1 LQLPQRTL
9 SGALKEG
16 GRSTSGAQRRRLRH
30 ALVVAEVALALVVLV
45 GAGLL
50 FNSFWRLLR
59 VQYGFD
65 PQNVV
70 TFNLFLS
77 PTRYADGT
85 RQTQFL
91 QQVLERVNTVPG
103 VRAAGMTST
112 EPLRG
117 GPSTDFEIVGREPF
131 AAGQEPIADIRIVD
145 PQYFRAMSIPL
156 RAGRVFAASDTATAP
171 RVMIVNETLAR
182 RFFPDEN
189 PLGRRITMKDWGPPL
204 TGEIVGVVGD
214 VKERSLDAA
223 PLPEIY
229 WPYPQFPSLFN
240 TLMVKA
246 ERDPLQLVNAV
257 KAQIWAVDRE
267 QPIAQIATMD
277 EVIAGSVAARRFNL
291 WLFGAFAVCALLL
304 AAIGIY
310 GVISYGVA
318 QRTHEIGVR
327 MALGA
332 RRSDVLKLII
342 GQGMALAGAG
352 VALGWMAALILTRW
366 LKTLLFE
373 VSATDTVTFAAIA
386 LLLGVVALLACYLP
400 ARRAAKVDPMVA
412 LRQE

>member
-1 LQLPQRTL
+1 
-9 SGALKEG
+9 
-16 GRSTSGAQRRRLRH
+16 
-30 ALVVAEVALALVVLV
+30 
-45 GAGLL
+45 
-50 FNSFWRLLR
+50 
-59 VQYGFD
+59 
-65 PQNVV
+65 
-70 TFNLFLS
+70 
-77 PTRYADGT
+77 
-85 RQTQFL
+85 
-91 QQVLERVNTVPG
+91 
-103 VRAAGMTST
+103 
-112 EPLRG
+112 
-117 GPSTDFEIVGREPF
+117 
-131 AAGQEPIADIRIVD
+131 
-145 PQYFRAMSIPL
+145 L
-156 RAGRVFAASDTATAP
+156 RAGRFFAASDSATAP

-182 RFFPDEN
+182 RFFPDED

-214 VKERSLDAA
+214 VRENRLDAA

-240 TLMVKA
+240 TLVIKA
-246 ERDPLQLVNAV
+246 ERDPLQLVAAV
-257 KAQIWAVDRE
+257 KAQIWSVDRE

-277 EVIAGSVAARRFNL
+277 EVIAASVAARRFNL
-291 WLFGAFAVCALLL
+291 WLFGAFAACALLL

-332 RRSDVLKLII
+332 RRGDVLKLIV
-342 GQGMALAGAG
+342 GQGLALTG
-352 VALGWMAALILTRW
+352 VGIALGWMAALILTRW

-400 ARRAAKVDPMVA
+400 ARRAMRVDPMLA
-412 LRQE
+412 LRHE